1 MATKLCIT
9 SIRLTFGCLAFA
21 TVVAGCASAP
31 SIGTAPSA
39 SSLSIEQVVRLPAE
53 NGHQGLDQVV
63 RALQARFGQRSDV
76 ELSPLTN
83 TRTPI
88 TLNDGTVITQVVTN
102 INVSDDVAR
111 DVFLG
116 IAERPC
122 VDAHRIAAMIGA
134 KKGYEVDGDDI
145 TTGHSSYF
153 FQSAQ
158 IDIEMDAQR
167 PGPACARSIAI
178 YKRLPQ
184 QALPRR

>member
-21 TVVAGCASAP
+21 TVVAGCTSAP

-39 SSLSIEQVVRLPAE
+39 SSLSIEQVMRLPAE
-53 NGHQGLDQVV
+53 NGHQV
-63 RALQARFGQRSDV
+63 RALQARYGQRSDV

-83 TRTPI
+83 TQTPI
-88 TLNDGTVITQVVTN
+88 TLIDGTVITHVVTN

-158 IDIEMDAQR
+158 VDIEMDAQR
-167 PGPACARSIAI
+167 PGPACVRSIAI
-178 YKRLPQ
+178 YKRI
-184 QALPRR
+184 PR